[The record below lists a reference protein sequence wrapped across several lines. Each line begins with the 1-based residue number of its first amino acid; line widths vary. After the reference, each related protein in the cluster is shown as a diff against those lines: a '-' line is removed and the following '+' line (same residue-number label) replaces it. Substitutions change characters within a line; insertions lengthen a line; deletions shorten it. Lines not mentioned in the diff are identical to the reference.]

1 MELFLLSEVAT
12 IAING
17 MKTGS
22 SESGLNLTHDRFR
35 KLTVPIPPL
44 AEQHR
49 IVTKVEELMA
59 LCDHLEA
66 AQRDREAQRDA
77 LRSVSLY
84 HLTGIDQGEVT
95 KAEVQF
101 FLDTL
106 PRLMTKPVHL
116 TELRQAIFNLGVK
129 GMLLPQNCGTSPSD
143 SASTEVAG
151 VAGPFDLPPRWHWS
165 TVAQLG
171 SARLGKM
178 LDRAKNRGTPRR
190 YLRNVNVRWFDFDL
204 SALNLMPFED
214 RELDEFA
221 LRPGDVL
228 ICEGGEAGRAAV
240 WDGREDDIY
249 FQKALHRVRLHEE
262 LLPEFFVYYLRASAD
277 AGRLA
282 SYSTGA
288 TFMHLT
294 GQLLASLPIPVPPKE
309 EQQRIVHKIDELTSL
324 CDELEC
330 ALALEENECAKLLE
344 SLLHEALNGNSEP
357 LPLAET
363 ELAEHSA
370 K

>member
-1 MELFLLSEVAT
+1 
-12 IAING
+12 
-17 MKTGS
+17 
-22 SESGLNLTHDRFR
+22 LT
-35 KLTVPIPPL
+35 
-44 AEQHR
+44 
-49 IVTKVEELMA
+49 A
-59 LCDHLEA
+59 LCDQVEA
-66 AQRDREAQRDA
+66 AQREREAQRDA
-77 LRSVSLY
+77 LRSACLY
-84 HLTGIDQGEVT
+84 QLTGIDQGEVT
-95 KAEVQF
+95 KADIQF
-101 FLDTL
+101 FLNTF
-106 PRLMTKPVHL
+106 PRLTTQPEHL
-116 TELRQAIFNLGVK
+116 TELRKAIFDLGIK
-129 GMLLPQNCGTSPSD
+129 GLLLAQVYATPPSEC
-143 SASTEVAG
+143 ASTEVTG
-151 VAGPFDLPPRWHWS
+151 VAGPFDLPPGWHWS

-178 LDRAKNRGTPRR
+178 LDKAKNKGAPRR
-190 YLRNVNVRWFDFDL
+190 YLRNVNVRWFNFDL
-204 SALNLMPFED
+204 SDLNLMPFED
-214 RELDEFA
+214 RELDQFA

-249 FQKALHRVRLHEE
+249 FQKALHRVRLRDE

-330 ALALEENECAKLLE
+330 ALALEEIERAKLLE

-357 LPLAET
+357 LPLAEI
-363 ELAEHSA
+363 ELAKHSA
-370 K
+370 Q

>member
-1 MELFLLSEVAT
+1 MVQSKAAGTTRQRISRGNLGRLLFPL
-12 IAING
+12 
-17 MKTGS
+17 
-22 SESGLNLTHDRFR
+22 
-35 KLTVPIPPL
+35 PPL
-44 AEQHR
+44 EEQQR
-49 IVTKVEELMA
+49 IIARVDELMA
-59 LCDHLEA
+59 LCDQLEA
-66 AQRDREAQRDA
+66 AQREREAQRDA
-77 LRSVSLY
+77 LRSASLY
-84 HLTGIDQGEVT
+84 QLTGIDQGEVT
-95 KAEVQF
+95 KADVQF

-106 PRLMTKPVHL
+106 PRLTTKPEHL
-116 TELRQAIFNLGVK
+116 TELRQAIFDLGVK
-129 GMLLPQNCGTSPSD
+129 GMLLPQHYGTPPSEC
-143 SASTEVAG
+143 ASTEVTG
-151 VAGPFDLPPRWHWS
+151 VAGPFDLPPGWHWS

-178 LDRAKNRGTPRR
+178 LDKAKNKGAPRR
-190 YLRNVNVRWFDFDL
+190 YLRNVNVRWFNFDL
-204 SALNLMPFED
+204 SDLNLMPFED
-214 RELDEFA
+214 RELDQFA

-249 FQKALHRVRLHEE
+249 FQKALHRVRLHDE

-330 ALALEENECAKLLE
+330 ALALEEIERATLLE

-357 LPLAET
+357 LPLAEI
-363 ELAEHSA
+363 ELAKHSA
-370 K
+370 Q